1 MRVHIRVKLKE
12 PPEASR
18 PIESR
23 SKDAAAL
30 WRRSS
35 LNGADEQVGL
45 ARVSEP
51 TCPQTRR
58 KLATM
63 GNTGGTGASATT
75 PAECVSPMSCA
86 TAAALARGRP
96 QNMSGGAMIE
106 MLALTWSNGVLFP
119 HGPDRV
125 IA

>member
-1 MRVHIRVKLKE
+1 L
-12 PPEASR
+12 R

-35 LNGADEQVGL
+35 LNGADELVGL

-63 GNTGGTGASATT
+63 GNTGGAGASATT
-75 PAECVSPMSCA
+75 PAECVSCA

-119 HGPDRV
+119 HGSDRV